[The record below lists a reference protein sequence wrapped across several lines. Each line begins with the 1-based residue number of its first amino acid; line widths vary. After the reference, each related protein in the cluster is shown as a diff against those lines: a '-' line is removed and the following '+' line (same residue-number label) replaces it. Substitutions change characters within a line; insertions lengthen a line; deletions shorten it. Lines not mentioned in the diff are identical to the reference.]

1 MRRCLP
7 SMAVCSRLGTKR
19 VLLGGELCHQATR
32 LVGLFFSRK
41 PKGIVG
47 LMVSEFGRLG
57 VVFEGEPLYACTGRG
72 VQQQG
77 QDVQAPR
84 IRRKG
89 GDCGDQ
95 SKQWAGVF
103 RQSV

>member
-1 MRRCLP
+1 MC
-7 SMAVCSRLGTKR
+7 
-19 VLLGGELCHQATR
+19 QATY

-47 LMVSEFGRLG
+47 LMVSEFGRRG
-57 VVFEGEPLYACTGRG
+57 VVFEGEPPYACTGSR

-84 IRRKG
+84 IRREG
-89 GDCGDQ
+89 GDCGNQ